1 MKMVNKLISLRVSN
15 NLINETNQ
23 VIDIA
28 GFNSLQEFIRD
39 AWRNSLKEYKLA
51 IAKKELSKL
60 YGFAKGKNLKIKSK
74 KEVEEYLKKNFL

>member
-1 MKMVNKLISLRVSN
+1 MVNKLISLRVSN

-39 AWRNSLKEYKLA
+39 AWRTSLKEHKLA
-51 IAKKELSKL
+51 MAKKELSKL
-60 YGFAKGKNLKIKSK
+60 YGSAKDKNLKIKSK
-74 KEVEEYLKKNFL
+74 EEVEEYLKKNFL